1 MSIKDVIKKSVLEG
15 FTQAD
20 ISTTRVL
27 ITLGITLLLA
37 VYILL
42 IYKMQ
47 CRSVFNSKEF
57 NITAAATS
65 IVTAAI
71 VLAMQSNIVVSLGM
85 LGAHSIVR
93 FRSAIKNPMDL
104 LYLFWSV
111 SVGIVCGAGLFEIA
125 IISSVVITIT
135 IFLLDLMPVNKPPYL
150 LIVSSSDLGIEN
162 SLNDVLKTYTRYYRM
177 KSRNVTRDKINLI
190 IELRSNKEAELFQ
203 ACGKIEGIENFSL
216 MSHDGEVRS

>member
-37 VYILL
+37 VYIFF

-47 CRSVFNSKEF
+47 CRSVFYSKEF

-85 LGAHSIVR
+85 VGALSIVR

>member
-37 VYILL
+37 VYILF

-47 CRSVFNSKEF
+47 CRSVFYSKEF

-85 LGAHSIVR
+85 VGALSIVR

-162 SLNDVLKTYTRYYRM
+162 SLNDVVKTYTRYYRM

>member
-37 VYILL
+37 VYILF

-47 CRSVFNSKEF
+47 CRSVFYSKEF

-85 LGAHSIVR
+85 VGALSIVR

-162 SLNDVLKTYTRYYRM
+162 SLNDVLKDR
-177 KSRNVTRDKINLI
+177 KSV
-190 IELRSNKEAELFQ
+190 
-203 ACGKIEGIENFSL
+203 
-216 MSHDGEVRS
+216 V

>member
-20 ISTTRVL
+20 FSTTRVL

-47 CRSVFNSKEF
+47 CRSVFYSKEF

-85 LGAHSIVR
+85 VGALSIVR

-190 IELRSNKEAELFQ
+190 IELR
-203 ACGKIEGIENFSL
+203 
-216 MSHDGEVRS
+216 

>member
-37 VYILL
+37 VYILF

-47 CRSVFNSKEF
+47 CRSVFYSKEF

-85 LGAHSIVR
+85 VGALSIVR

>member
-37 VYILL
+37 VYILF

-47 CRSVFNSKEF
+47 CRSVFYSKEF

-85 LGAHSIVR
+85 VGALSIVR

-135 IFLLDLMPVNKPPYL
+135 IY
-150 LIVSSSDLGIEN
+150 
-162 SLNDVLKTYTRYYRM
+162 
-177 KSRNVTRDKINLI
+177 
-190 IELRSNKEAELFQ
+190 
-203 ACGKIEGIENFSL
+203 
-216 MSHDGEVRS
+216 